1 MAQPQKKA
9 PITKKATINDLK
21 AKMGMGVT
29 VDKGVVKGASN
40 ADKPM
45 DWILMPKA
53 FQEAIKLPGFPI
65 GYVSTICGHSNTGK
79 STLVNHAIVAAQRQ
93 GIIPV
98 IYDTENNFDF
108 KYAIDMGMDATPI
121 YGDVEVEI
129 VDVETGEMKVVT
141 ERRII
146 EYDGPFFYFN
156 NAILVDRYGDIDY
169 QTGKTLKTKRPAAV
183 IEDMVYSINE
193 FLEYQANGDVEQ
205 GFLFI
210 WDSVGSI
217 GGLKSLNSKVGN
229 NMFDAGTISAAFQDV
244 MDNRIPS
251 SRKISSKYSNSM
263 ILINKVWLDGT
274 SNPVAPPSLEMKGGK
289 SITYRSRLIIL
300 LGGQLKA
307 SIKRLSAVSK
317 GLTYNYGIQTKIKI
331 LKNQLPAPFNVTYEG
346 EFICTDIG
354 IIGTGKEEQDEYR
367 KNHVGDI
374 LKKLNE
380 IAENNG
386 KSENLSAVD
395 VSFVENE
402 DDFAIE

>member
-9 PITKKATINDLK
+9 PIKKKATINDLK
-21 AKMGMGVT
+21 AKMGFGVT
-29 VDKGVVKGASN
+29 VDKGNIQGASN

-45 DWILMPKA
+45 DWIIMPKA
-53 FQEAIKLPGFPI
+53 FQDAIKLPGFPV

-108 KYAIDMGMDATPI
+108 KYAIDMGMDASPV
-121 YGDVEVEI
+121 YGDVDVEV
-129 VDVETGEMKVVT
+129 VDPETGELKIVT
-141 ERRII
+141 ENRII
-146 EYDGPFFYFN
+146 EYEGPFFYFN
-156 NAILVDRYGDIDY
+156 NAILSDRYGNIDY
-169 QTGKTLKTKRPAAV
+169 QTGKTAAKKRTSAV

-193 FLEYQANGDVEQ
+193 FLEYQANGDIEQ

-217 GGLKSLNSKVGN
+217 GGLKSYNSKVGN
-229 NMFDAGTISAAFQDV
+229 NMFDAGTISAAFQDI
-244 MDNRIPS
+244 MDNKIPS
-251 SRKISSKYSNSM
+251 SRKVSAKYSNSM

-274 SNPVAPPSLEMKGGK
+274 SNPIAPPSLEMKGGK

-317 GLTYNYGIQTKIKI
+317 GLTYNYGIQTKIKV

-346 EFICTDIG
+346 DFICTDIG
-354 IIGTGKEEQDEYR
+354 IIGTSKEEQEEYR

-386 KSENLSAVD
+386 KTEILEPIEI
-395 VSFVENE
+395 SFVEVE
-402 DDFAIE
+402 DEFLVE

>member
-9 PITKKATINDLK
+9 PIKKKATVADLK
-21 AKMGMGVT
+21 AKMGFGVT
-29 VDKGVVKGASN
+29 VDNGKIHGASN

-45 DWILMPKA
+45 EWLIMPKA
-53 FQEAIKLPGFPI
+53 FQDAIKLPGFPQ

-108 KYAIDMGMDATPI
+108 KYAIDMGMDASPV
-121 YGDVEVEI
+121 YDE
-129 VDVETGEMKVVT
+129 VDVEYVDEETGEIKYAT
-141 ERRII
+141 ETRIV
-146 EYDGPFFYFN
+146 EYVGPFFYFN
-156 NAILVDRYGDIDY
+156 NAILSDRYGNIDY
-169 QTGKTLKTKRPAAV
+169 QTGKTTAKKRTSAV

-193 FLEYQANGDVEQ
+193 FLEYQANGDIEQ

-217 GGLKSLNSKVGN
+217 GGLKSYNSKVGN
-229 NMFDAGTISAAFQDV
+229 NMFDAGTISAAFQDI
-244 MDNRIPS
+244 MDNKIPS
-251 SRKISSKYSNSM
+251 SRKMSSQCTNSM

-274 SNPVAPPSLEMKGGK
+274 TNPIAPPSLEMKGGK
-289 SITYRSRLIIL
+289 SITYRSRLILL

-317 GLTYNYGIQTKIKI
+317 GLTYNYGIQTKIKV

-354 IIGTGKEEQDEYR
+354 IIGTSKDEQDEYR
-367 KNHVGDI
+367 KTHVGDI

-386 KSENLSAVD
+386 QEIQLNSAD
-395 VSFVENE
+395 LDFVSNE
-402 DDFAIE
+402 EDITLE